1 MRLPDFWTGLVFAIL
16 GIAIAL
22 LAQGFHVPAGAASPR
37 LLPTLIGSIMAVL
50 GGLIA
55 LRGWRSAGDVA
66 VPEWISSPRR
76 IALIAFIPVA
86 IIAYGLLAPIVGS
99 IAMATVIVTVHCLI
113 YGARPVTSIVVG
125 VVSGFAV
132 SLIFSHLLG
141 IPLPQGLLEEM
152 IG

>member
-1 MRLPDFWTGLVFAIL
+1 MRLPDFWTGLAFAIL
-16 GIAIAL
+16 GISIAY

-37 LLPTLIGSIMAVL
+37 LLPTIIGSVMAAL

-66 VPEWISSPRR
+66 LPEWISSPRQ

-86 IIAYGLLAPIVGS
+86 VIAYGLLAPMVGS
-99 IAMATVIVTVHCLI
+99 IVMAIVIVTVHCLI
-113 YGARPVTSIVVG
+113 HGVRPLTAVIVG
-125 VVSGFAV
+125 VVAGIVASV
-132 SLIFSHLLG
+132 LFSHLLG
-141 IPLPQGLLEEM
+141 IPLPEGVVEGM